1 MVPLGIVRKRSFSRQ
16 RTPALVAGFDMQYA
30 DKLLGVFQR
39 LLTVDA
45 FVDSSIGLA
54 MIKRIESRH
63 GARISAEDKLEEGSS
78 LYFSLPT
85 NGVTLR
91 GT

>member
-1 MVPLGIVRKRSFSRQ
+1 MVPLGIVTKRSFSRQ
-16 RTPALVAGFDMQYA
+16 RALALVAGFDMKYT

-39 LLTVDA
+39 LLTVDE
-45 FVDSSIGLA
+45 FEDSGIGLA
-54 MIKRIESRH
+54 MIKRIESHH
-63 GARISAEDKLEEGSS
+63 GARVSAEEKLEEGSS
-78 LYFSLPT
+78 LYFSIPT